1 MIFQS
6 ITIKE
11 GFAERT
17 EEFTDGVNHI
27 FSKEN
32 SKGKTTLLRFMLYSL
47 GYNIPN
53 TKNLKFERCEVITRI
68 ATDSVGE
75 MVLTRYSKDY
85 IEVTIANET
94 QTYILPDQ
102 LHELH
107 KIIFGTENT
116 DILDN
121 LLGAIYVDQEKG
133 WTLLN
138 RGTVIGSIRFNI
150 EELIRG
156 LAGCDC
162 SDLIRK
168 ETQISKDIAKY
179 RQITSIAQYREQI
192 IEESG
197 TLVSDS
203 YFAESDASI
212 AQLLMQ
218 QKSLQREVKRIDKN
232 LSSNK
237 NVRNYVEEM
246 KLMVQL
252 PNGEIFRVTADSIV
266 GLTDTI
272 DFLIAK
278 RKIAL
283 SELHSVMHQLTRIQN
298 EREKETQQA
307 AFFQSESIID
317 IFDKR
322 IASIPIDAIRIDNEI
337 KRLENI
343 RKAIRDEISRK
354 TKSDTKIMMGLY
366 KDMVKYATEL
376 GLGDSESIAVS
387 YLFTSNLKELSG
399 AVLHKTVFAFRLAY
413 VLALEKHLGIKLP
426 IVLDSPSGK
435 EVDQANIQLMIN
447 ILKRDFS
454 SNQIIIASIFKYDF
468 NNVNTIE
475 IKNRLLEE
483 WK

>member
-68 ATDSVGE
+68 ATDTVGE

-156 LAGCDC
+156 LSGCDC

-168 ETQISKDIAKY
+168 EAQISKDIAKY

-197 TLVSDS
+197 TLVADS

-278 RKIAL
+278 RKITL

-454 SNQIIIASIFKYDF
+454 NNQIIIASIFKYDF
-468 NNVNTIE
+468 DNVNTIE